1 MAKYFIYI
9 IALLYCHFAKS
20 QELNV
25 KFTVNPS
32 RANTTVDRKIFTTL
46 QNQLNNFVNNRK
58 WTTDTYKPN
67 ERIECGFLLNIDNIV
82 EANVYKAT
90 LIIQAAR
97 PVHGSSYQ
105 SALVNF
111 QDADFTFK
119 YIEFQPIEFNEN
131 RVQGSEPLIG
141 NLSAVVAFYVYTILG
156 LDYDSFSPKGG
167 EKYYQKA
174 QNIINNAPE
183 GSGISG
189 WKLFE
194 GLRNRYW
201 LNENLV
207 NPKFNLVHDVFYSYY
222 RAGLDKLNSNEVEA
236 RNNILQSLTQL
247 QAVNQENSNSFI
259 IQFFMQNRAD
269 ELIGIFK
276 KATPENKQKA
286 IDLLSKL
293 DVSNAQ
299 RYKESIN

>member
-1 MAKYFIYI
+1 MYKFLYLFIFI
-9 IALLYCHFAKS
+9 FLQLCTQA
-20 QELNV
+20 QELNA

-32 RANTTVDRKIFTTL
+32 RANTTVDRRIFTTL

-58 WTTDTYKPN
+58 WTTDTYKQN
-67 ERIECGFLLNIDNIV
+67 EKIECGFLLNIDNIV

-97 PVHGSSYQ
+97 PVYGASYQ

-111 QDADFTFK
+111 QDAEFTFK

-141 NLSAVVAFYVYTILG
+141 NLSAVIAFYVYTILG

-167 EKYYQKA
+167 EKYFQKA

-183 GSGISG
+183 GSGING
-189 WKLFE
+189 WKLFD

-207 NPKFNLVHDVFYSYY
+207 NPKFNIVHDVFYSYF
-222 RAGLDKLNSNEVEA
+222 RAGLDKMSSNETEA
-236 RNNILQSLTQL
+236 KNNILQSLTQL
-247 QAVNQENSNSFI
+247 QALNQENPNSFVV
-259 IQFFMQNRAD
+259 QFFMQNRAD

-276 KATPENKQKA
+276 NASSENKQKA
-286 IDLLSKL
+286 VDVLSKL
-293 DVSNAQ
+293 DVANAEEF
-299 RYKESIN
+299 RENIK